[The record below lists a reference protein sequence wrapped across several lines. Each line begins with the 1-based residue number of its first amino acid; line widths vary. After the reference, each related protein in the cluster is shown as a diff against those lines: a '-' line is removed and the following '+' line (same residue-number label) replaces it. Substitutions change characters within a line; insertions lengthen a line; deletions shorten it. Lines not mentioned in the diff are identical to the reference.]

1 MESGSTPSEAVGLLI
16 PGWCSSLFFFFFFEY
31 GVSTDYEPLVRG
43 FAWGLS

>member
-1 MESGSTPSEAVGLLI
+1 MESGSAPSEAVGLLI
-16 PGWCSSLFFFFFFEY
+16 PGWCSSHFFFFEY